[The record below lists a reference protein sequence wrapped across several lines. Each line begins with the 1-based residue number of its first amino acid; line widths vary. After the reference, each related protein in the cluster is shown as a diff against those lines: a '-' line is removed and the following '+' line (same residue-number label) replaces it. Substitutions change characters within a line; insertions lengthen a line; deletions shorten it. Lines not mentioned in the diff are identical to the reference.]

1 MNCKQLG
8 EHFDI
13 HGGGSD
19 LMFPHHENE
28 IAQSTCAHDGP
39 YVNYW
44 MHSGMVMV
52 DREKMSKSLNN
63 FFTVRDVLEH
73 YDAETVRYF
82 LMSGHYRSQL
92 NYGEDNLNQS
102 RSALERLYIAIRNT
116 DAHAEVAGGEEF
128 ETRFREAMDDD
139 FNTPEA
145 YSALF
150 DLAREVNRLKDT
162 DKAAANGLA
171 ARLRVLAG
179 VLGLLE
185 QDPEQ
190 FLQNGANINDEEVA
204 QIEALIQMRIDA
216 RKAKDWAQADVARDK
231 LNEMG
236 IVLEDGAG
244 GTSWRRK

>member
-1 MNCKQLG
+1 
-8 EHFDI
+8 
-13 HGGGSD
+13 
-19 LMFPHHENE
+19 
-28 IAQSTCAHDGP
+28 
-39 YVNYW
+39 
-44 MHSGMVMV
+44 
-52 DREKMSKSLNN
+52 
-63 FFTVRDVLEH
+63 
-73 YDAETVRYF
+73 
-82 LMSGHYRSQL
+82 
-92 NYGEDNLNQS
+92 
-102 RSALERLYIAIRNT
+102 
-116 DAHAEVAGGEEF
+116 VAGGEEF